1 MKPRFIITGAVL
13 VFVAII
19 GLTTL
24 FGSWYSVD
32 QGETVVVLRN
42 GAIAGESGPGLHFKT
57 PWIESIVYVTLQ
69 SHTRPFDKM
78 ESYSKDQQP
87 AIIQLSVNW
96 HVPPDKAQALYAEYG
111 SVDNMLGRV
120 LDQKVPAI
128 FKNVFGTYDAQTA
141 IQQRT
146 KLNADFLLAMQE
158 GITNAPITIEGVQ
171 IVDIKFSPDY
181 EAAIAAK
188 QKATV
193 QVQEQQQVL
202 DQEIIKAKIT
212 VTQATAQ
219 ADSQLAIAT
228 NQAKAVQINGE
239 AQAAAI
245 KARGDAEAGVI
256 KAKAEAL
263 ASNALLI
270 EQTKAERWDGKLPTT
285 VLPNGTLPFFNTS
298 SVAQS
303 P

>member
-1 MKPRFIITGAVL
+1 MRTRTI
-13 VFVAII
+13 VASIVAGII
-19 GLTTL
+19 GLIALTTL

-42 GAIAGESGPGLHFKT
+42 GAIANEAGPGLHFKT

-69 SHTRPFDKM
+69 SHTRQFDKM
-78 ESYSKDQQP
+78 ESYSRDQQP

-96 HVPPDKAQALYAEYG
+96 HIPADKSTALYAEYG
-111 SVDNMLGRV
+111 SVDNMLSRV

-146 KLNADFLLAMQE
+146 KLNADFLTALQE
-158 GITNAPITIEGVQ
+158 GVVGAPVAIEGVQ

-202 DQEIIKAKIT
+202 DQEVIKAKIT
-212 VTQATAQ
+212 VTQAQAQ
-219 ADSQLAIAT
+219 ADSQLAVAT
-228 NQAKAVQINGE
+228 ANAKAVQIQGE

-245 KARGDAEAGVI
+245 KAKGDA
-256 KAKAEAL
+256 L
-263 ASNALLI
+263 RDNPNLI
-270 EQTKAERWDGKLPTT
+270 DLTKAERW
-285 VLPNGTLPFFNTS
+285 NGTLPTTMLPNATVPFLD
-298 SVAQS
+298 VA
-303 P
+303 PRAVTP